1 MRLESS
7 HGRYLQ
13 GGGCQDDPVASR
25 PTAIVYIDGFNLYYG
40 LLRRTD
46 HRWLNLQTLFED
58 LLPAYDVI
66 KIRYFTARIK
76 KGANPSDPTAPDRQ
90 KAYLNALRSLPKV
103 EVIEGS
109 FMIHKSYARRR
120 YRAKLLGFIPTPRA
134 LRDRHVVPIWKVEEK
149 GSDVNLGA
157 YLILDAAKSMADLQV
172 LVTSDSDLVEP
183 VRIVTREF
191 AQDIAL
197 CFPHG
202 KQSRALDRLQHKF
215 TLWISNG
222 ALARNQLQ
230 NPTRVAGTDY
240 YRPTT
245 WAK

>member
-1 MRLESS
+1 MAEK
-7 HGRYLQ
+7 
-13 GGGCQDDPVASR
+13 

-40 LLRRTD
+40 LLRGTE
-46 HRWLNLQTLFED
+46 HRWLDLQALFEQ

-76 KGANPSDPTAPDRQ
+76 KGASPADPTAPDRQ
-90 KAYLNALRSLPKV
+90 KAYLNALRSLAKV
-103 EVIEGS
+103 EVIEGN

-120 YRAKLLGFIPTPRA
+120 YRAKLFGFIPTPRA
-134 LRDRHVVPIWKVEEK
+134 LRDRHIVPIWKVEEK

-157 YLILDAAKSMADLQV
+157 YLVLDAAKGMADLQV

-191 AQDIAL
+191 KQEIAL

-202 KQSRALDRLQHKF
+202 KQSRALDRIPHKF

-222 ALARNQLQ
+222 ALARNQLA
-230 NPTRVAGTDY
+230 NPIRVAGADY
-240 YRPTT
+240 YRPNT